1 MVTAQTLDIDTHLD
15 RFYGKFR
22 GLVTDNNDPIQ
33 AGRVQV
39 SVPEVLGN
47 VDTGW
52 ALPCTPYAGKN
63 SGLYVIPPVGAP
75 VWVEFEAG
83 DPSRPI
89 WSGGWWGPVESP
101 GTPATP
107 TADPS
112 RRELVS
118 ESGLR
123 VSLDDDARTLT
134 VSDGSGQNLMTIE
147 ATTGKISVTAL
158 TEVVLEAPLINHGEG
173 ASQSAVLGDL
183 LLGYLTEIVTAF
195 NTHLHPGELTLGVLP
210 VTPMLPVAPMVP
222 PTPSLLSFKNFV
234 E

>member
-1 MVTAQTLDIDTHLD
+1 MVTSQTLDIDTHLD
-15 RFYGKFR
+15 RFYGKYR

-39 SVPEVLGN
+39 SVPEVLGSI
-47 VDTGW
+47 DTGW
-52 ALPCTPYAGKN
+52 ALPCTPYAGN
-63 SGLYVIPPVGAP
+63 GSGLYVLPPVGAP

-89 WSGGWWGPVESP
+89 WSGGWWGPRETP
-101 GTPATP
+101 GTPSDP
-107 TADPS
+107 MADPN

-123 VSLDDDARTLT
+123 VSLDDTAGTLT

-147 ATTGKISVTAL
+147 AAAGKITVTAL
-158 TEVVLEAPLINHGEG
+158 TEVVLEAPLINHGQAAG
-173 ASQSAVLGDL
+173 QSAVLGDL
-183 LLGYLTEIVTAF
+183 LVTYLNQIVTAF
-195 NTHLHPGELTLGVLP
+195 NTHLHPGELALGVLP

-222 PTPSLLSFKNFV
+222 PTPSLLSTKNFV